1 MGHTILLPLLER
13 AADPIEELPAFMSQC
28 LLLRSHRLTT
38 KMVLHDAFW
47 TDYSLFKGTVNYF
60 GCYRL
65 QTTHFLAMGA

>member
-38 KMVLHDAFW
+38 KMVLPMM
-47 TDYSLFKGTVNYF
+47 LFGLIIVCLRALLITSAVTVSRRPTF
-60 GCYRL
+60 
-65 QTTHFLAMGA
+65 